1 MIKNKYINVICWIFI
16 ALAVVFTVLFASGKL
31 TFISDNISN
40 NSPYAEKL
48 FDTSYVH
55 SINIEID
62 ESEWQDLIDNAQQEQ
77 YHTCNIT
84 IDGTVVDNV
93 GVRAKGN
100 TSLSTVASM
109 NSERYSLKVQFD
121 EYDSNTSYYGLDKL
135 ALNNIIMDNTY
146 MKDYFSYTMM
156 NEIGAYAPLCSYA
169 YVTVNGED
177 WGLFLAVEGVEE
189 AYARRNF
196 GSDFG
201 QIYKPESAAMGGG
214 DKDRDNDPP
223 QMPDMQQEAPSGEQG
238 GMPDMQQEA
247 PNGEQGGMPDM
258 QQGVPNGEQ
267 GEMPDMQ
274 QGAPNGEQ
282 GGMPD
287 MQQEA
292 PNGEQGG
299 MPDMQ
304 QGNRG
309 GGPGNMGSGVVALQ
323 YQDDDIDS
331 YSAIFDY
338 AMFSPDTADKN
349 RLISSIKQL
358 NESENIE
365 AVVNVD
371 EVLRYF
377 VAHNFTDNFD
387 SYTGSLMHNYYL
399 YEKDG
404 QMSMIAWDYNLA
416 FGGFGMGGGGR
427 NRGGSGENT
436 VDNATQMVNYPIDT
450 PVSGTTL
457 EDRPMLGKLLEN
469 EEYMERYHELFDQFI
484 SEYFESGD
492 FEAEY
497 NRVYNMI
504 APYVQKDPTKFCTF
518 EEFEK
523 GAQTLLEFCT
533 LRAESIRGQ
542 LEGTIPATTDGQSAD
557 TTSLIDASHLT
568 ISDMGEQ
575 SMGGGRNRE
584 GGEGQ
589 EPNAQG
595 ESGER
600 QQPFQPPEGMFGQQ
614 QKTLADYSSELMML
628 GACFAAVILGIV
640 IAVLFKKRKN

>member
-16 ALAVVFTVLFASGKL
+16 VLAVVFTVLFASGKL

-223 QMPDMQQEAPSGEQG
+223 KRPDMGGGRQEGNMFPAP
-238 GMPDMQQEA
+238 
-247 PNGEQGGMPDM
+247 PDM
-258 QQGVPNGEQ
+258 QQG
-267 GEMPDMQ
+267 EMPDVQ

-292 PNGEQGG
+292 QNGEQGG
-299 MPDMQ
+299 MPDLQ

-358 NESENIE
+358 NEGENIE
-365 AVVNVD
+365 EVVNVD

-427 NRGGSGENT
+427 SRGGSGENT

-542 LEGTIPATTDGQSAD
+542 LEGTIPATTDGQSTD

-595 ESGER
+595 ENGER
-600 QQPFQPPEGMFGQQ
+600 RQPFQPPEGMFGQQ
-614 QKTLADYSSELMML
+614 QEKTLADYSSELMML

-640 IAVLFKKRKN
+640 IAALFKKRKN

>member
-223 QMPDMQQEAPSGEQG
+223 QMPDMGGGRQEGNMFPAPS
-238 GMPDMQQEA
+238 DMQ
-247 PNGEQGGMPDM
+247 
-258 QQGVPNGEQ
+258 
-267 GEMPDMQ
+267 
-274 QGAPNGEQ
+274 
-282 GGMPD
+282 
-287 MQQEA
+287 
-292 PNGEQGG
+292 QGG

-358 NESENIE
+358 NEGENIE
-365 AVVNVD
+365 EVVNVD

>member
-223 QMPDMQQEAPSGEQG
+223 QMPDMQQEAPS
-238 GMPDMQQEA
+238 
-247 PNGEQGGMPDM
+247 
-258 QQGVPNGEQ
+258 
-267 GEMPDMQ
+267 
-274 QGAPNGEQ
+274 GEQ

>member
-109 NSERYSLKVQFD
+109 NSKRYSLKVQFD

-223 QMPDMQQEAPSGEQG
+223 QMPDMGGGRQEGNMFPAPS
-238 GMPDMQQEA
+238 DMQ
-247 PNGEQGGMPDM
+247 
-258 QQGVPNGEQ
+258 
-267 GEMPDMQ
+267 
-274 QGAPNGEQ
+274 
-282 GGMPD
+282 
-287 MQQEA
+287 
-292 PNGEQGG
+292 QGG

-358 NESENIE
+358 NEGENIE
-365 AVVNVD
+365 EVVNVD

-518 EEFEK
+518 EEFAK

-614 QKTLADYSSELMML
+614 QEKTIADYSSELMML

-640 IAVLFKKRKN
+640 IAALFKKRKN

>member
-1 MIKNKYINVICWIFI
+1 
-16 ALAVVFTVLFASGKL
+16 
-31 TFISDNISN
+31 
-40 NSPYAEKL
+40 
-48 FDTSYVH
+48 
-55 SINIEID
+55 
-62 ESEWQDLIDNAQQEQ
+62 
-77 YHTCNIT
+77 
-84 IDGTVVDNV
+84 
-93 GVRAKGN
+93 
-100 TSLSTVASM
+100 
-109 NSERYSLKVQFD
+109 
-121 EYDSNTSYYGLDKL
+121 
-135 ALNNIIMDNTY
+135 
-146 MKDYFSYTMM
+146 
-156 NEIGAYAPLCSYA
+156 
-169 YVTVNGED
+169 
-177 WGLFLAVEGVEE
+177 
-189 AYARRNF
+189 
-196 GSDFG
+196 
-201 QIYKPESAAMGGG
+201 
-214 DKDRDNDPP
+214 
-223 QMPDMQQEAPSGEQG
+223 
-238 GMPDMQQEA
+238 
-247 PNGEQGGMPDM
+247 
-258 QQGVPNGEQ
+258 
-267 GEMPDMQ
+267 
-274 QGAPNGEQ
+274 
-282 GGMPD
+282 
-287 MQQEA
+287 
-292 PNGEQGG
+292 
-299 MPDMQ
+299 
-304 QGNRG
+304 
-309 GGPGNMGSGVVALQ
+309 MGSGVVALQ

-584 GGEGQ
+584 AERGKNPTPKERAARDSSRFSLLR
-589 EPNAQG
+589 EC
-595 ESGER
+595 SG
-600 QQPFQPPEGMFGQQ
+600 
-614 QKTLADYSSELMML
+614 SS
-628 GACFAAVILGIV
+628 
-640 IAVLFKKRKN
+640 RKPSPTIPRN